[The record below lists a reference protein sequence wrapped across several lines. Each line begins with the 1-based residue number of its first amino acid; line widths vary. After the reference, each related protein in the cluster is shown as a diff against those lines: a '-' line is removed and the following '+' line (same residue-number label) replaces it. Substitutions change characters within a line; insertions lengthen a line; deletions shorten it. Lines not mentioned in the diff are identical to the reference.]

1 MEVRELLN
9 KIDKFCRAMCAKVG
23 IGSMFLSYLKL
34 GILLP
39 FTKFVT
45 DFAEITDAERDNC
58 FVSFSKPD
66 TGELSYL
73 SRRKQIILIE
83 NVCQQPLAAWTIT
96 TSLGSVHLFFTSP
109 MRSNSL
115 SDLENIFDSI
125 NDLKLAIFTLR
136 FRSLFE
142 RRSMVPVTFSI
153 RCTFDSE
160 LSLWS
165 TFTVIY

>member
-1 MEVRELLN
+1 MPNGIIALCHSPNQIRVKCPVWMEKNNSVLFQKQL
-9 KIDKFCRAMCAKVG
+9 FG
-23 IGSMFLSYLKL
+23 LS
-34 GILLP
+34 IL
-39 FTKFVT
+39 T
-45 DFAEITDAERDNC
+45 
-58 FVSFSKPD
+58 SS
-66 TGELSYL
+66 LS
-73 SRRKQIILIE
+73 
-83 NVCQQPLAAWTIT
+83 
-96 TSLGSVHLFFTSP
+96 SVHLFFTSP

-125 NDLKLAIFTLR
+125 NDLKLVIFTFR

-165 TFTVIY
+165 KRSKKFA